1 MMNEKQ
7 LEAFN
12 IVKNN
17 ENLFLS
23 GSAGTGKS
31 FTIKNIVEYLE
42 ENKIN
47 YGLTALTG
55 CAASLINGQTIHSYL
70 LLGINKSLMDI
81 YNDLSRKFIPKFKSL
96 KSLNTLIIDEISM
109 MSNEL
114 LELIDE
120 LFKMI
125 KSNTLPFGGIQ
136 VIMVGDF
143 HQLPPIKGNYCFTS
157 SSWDALN
164 MNNVILTDLIRQKDD
179 LVLQEILE
187 ELRTGKMSDKTFE
200 ILKSLNKTKFIGDI
214 KPTKLFPV
222 NNNVDKINNKEFQK
236 LVKINEGNTTTYK
249 AMANYKID
257 NIDNFDICL
266 TLNAQIMVI
275 RNLSVENHLVNGT
288 RGIVVGLLD
297 KCVIIKDM
305 NNNIHNINYYTDLTK
320 NKKNYISFMPL
331 KLAYAISIHKS
342 QGSSI
347 DCLELDLGDD
357 IFVAGQTYTALSRAT
372 NIKNIRIINIEK
384 NSFFVN
390 KKIIDFYKK

>member
-55 CAASLINGQTIHSYL
+55 CAESLINGQTLHSYL
-70 LLGINKSLMDI
+70 LLGINKSLIDI

-157 SSWDALN
+157 PSWDALN

-249 AMANYKID
+249 AMANYKVD

-288 RGIVVGLLD
+288 RGVVIGLLD

-305 NNNIHNINYYTDLTK
+305 NDNIHNINYYTDLTK

>member
-1 MMNEKQ
+1 MNEKQ

-12 IVKNN
+12 IVKNKQ
-17 ENLFLS
+17 NLFLS

-31 FTIKNIVEYLE
+31 FTIKKIVEYLE
-42 ENKIN
+42 NNNIN

-70 LLGINKSLMDI
+70 LLGIDKSLKDI
-81 YNDLSRKFIPKFKSL
+81 YNDLSKKYIAKLKSL
-96 KSLNTLIIDEISM
+96 RSLNTLIIDEVSM

-114 LELIDE
+114 IELIDE

-125 KSNTLPFGGIQ
+125 KSNILPFGGIQ
-136 VIMVGDF
+136 VILVGDF

-157 SSWDALN
+157 PTWDALN
-164 MNNVILTDLIRQKDD
+164 MYNIILTDLIRQKDD

-187 ELRTGKMSDKTFE
+187 ELRNGKISDKTFE
-200 ILKSLNKTKFIGDI
+200 TLKSLNKTEFLGDI

-222 NNNVDKINNKEFQK
+222 NTNVDKINNKEFQK
-236 LVKINEGNTTTYK
+236 LVKINDGNTTIYK
-249 AMANYKID
+249 ALSNYKVD
-257 NIDNFDICL
+257 NIETFNVCL

-275 RNLSVENHLVNGT
+275 RNLCVENHLVNGT
-288 RGIVVGLLD
+288 RGIVIGLLD
-297 KCVIIKDM
+297 KCVIIKDI
-305 NNNIHNINYYTDLTK
+305 NNNIHHINYYTDLNK

-347 DCLELDLGDD
+347 DCLELDLGND
-357 IFVAGQTYTALSRAT
+357 IFVSGQTYTALSRAT
-372 NIKNIRIINIEK
+372 NINNIKIINIEK

>member
-1 MMNEKQ
+1 MNEKQ

-12 IVKNN
+12 VVKNS

-31 FTIKNIVEYLE
+31 YTIKNIVEYLDN
-42 ENKIN
+42 NKKN

-55 CAASLINGQTIHSYL
+55 CAASLINGQTLHSYL
-70 LLGINKSLMDI
+70 SLGID
-81 YNDLSRKFIPKFKSL
+81 KSL
-96 KSLNTLIIDEISM
+96 KDIYMDLTKKYIPKYKTLKSLDVLIIDEISM

-114 LELIDE
+114 IELIDE
-120 LFKMI
+120 LLKLI
-125 KSNTLPFGGIQ
+125 KSNILPFGGIQ

-143 HQLPPIKGNYCFTS
+143 HQLPPINGNYCFTS
-157 SSWDALN
+157 PVWNALN
-164 MNNVILTDLIRQKDD
+164 MHNIILTDLIRQKDD

-187 ELRTGKMSDKTFE
+187 ELRDGKISDKTFE
-200 ILKSLNKTKFIGDI
+200 TLKSLNKTKFTGDI

-222 NNNVDKINNKEFQK
+222 NTNVDKINNKEFLK
-236 LVKINEGNTTTYK
+236 LVKLNDGKTTTYK
-249 AMANYKID
+249 AFSKYKID
-257 NIDNFDICL
+257 NIETYDICL

-275 RNLSVENHLVNGT
+275 RNIDVENHLVNGT
-288 RGIVVGLLD
+288 RGIVIGLLE

-305 NNNIHNINYYTDLTK
+305 NNNIHHINYYTDINN
-320 NKKNYISFMPL
+320 NKKNNISFMPL

-347 DCLELDLGDD
+347 DCLELDLGND
-357 IFVAGQTYTALSRAT
+357 IFVSGQTYTALSRAT
-372 NIKNIRIINIEK
+372 NINNIRIINIEK
-384 NSFFVN
+384 NSFLFN

>member
-1 MMNEKQ
+1 MNEKQ

-12 IVKNN
+12 VVKNKQ
-17 ENLFLS
+17 NLFLS

-31 FTIKNIVEYLE
+31 FTIKKIVEYLE
-42 ENKIN
+42 NHNIN

-70 LLGINKSLMDI
+70 LLGIDKTLKDI
-81 YNDLSRKFIPKFKSL
+81 YNDLSKKYIAKLKSL
-96 KSLNTLIIDEISM
+96 RSLNTLIIDEVSM

-114 LELIDE
+114 IELIDE

-125 KSNTLPFGGIQ
+125 KSNILPFGGIQ
-136 VIMVGDF
+136 VILVGDF

-157 SSWDALN
+157 PIWDALN
-164 MNNVILTDLIRQKDD
+164 MNNIILTDLIRQKDD

-187 ELRTGKMSDKTFE
+187 ELRNGKISDETFE
-200 ILKSLNKTKFIGDI
+200 ILKSLNKTKFLGDV

-222 NNNVDKINNKEFQK
+222 NTNVDKINNKEFQK
-236 LVKINEGNTTTYK
+236 LVKINDGNTTMYK
-249 AMANYKID
+249 ALSNYKVD
-257 NIDNFDICL
+257 NIETFNVCL

-297 KCVIIKDM
+297 KCVIIKDI
-305 NNNIHNINYYTDLTK
+305 NNNIHHINYYTDLNK

-347 DCLELDLGDD
+347 DCLELDLGND
-357 IFVAGQTYTALSRAT
+357 IFVSGQTYTALSRAT
-372 NIKNIRIINIEK
+372 NINNIKIINIEK
-384 NSFFVN
+384 TSFFVN

>member
-1 MMNEKQ
+1 MNEKQ

-12 IVKNN
+12 VVKNKQ
-17 ENLFLS
+17 NLFLS

-31 FTIKNIVEYLE
+31 FTIKKIVEYLE
-42 ENKIN
+42 NHNIN

-70 LLGINKSLMDI
+70 LLGIDKTLKDI
-81 YNDLSRKFIPKFKSL
+81 YNDLSKKYIAKLKSL
-96 KSLNTLIIDEISM
+96 RSLNTLIIDEVSM

-114 LELIDE
+114 IELIDE

-125 KSNTLPFGGIQ
+125 KSNVLPFGGIQ
-136 VIMVGDF
+136 VILVGDF

-157 SSWDALN
+157 PIWDALN
-164 MNNVILTDLIRQKDD
+164 MNNIILTDLIRQKDD

-187 ELRTGKMSDKTFE
+187 ELRNGKISDETFE
-200 ILKSLNKTKFIGDI
+200 TLKSLNKTEFLGDV

-222 NNNVDKINNKEFQK
+222 NTNVDKINNKEFQK
-236 LVKINEGNTTTYK
+236 LVKINDGNTTMYK
-249 AMANYKID
+249 ALSNYKVD
-257 NIDNFDICL
+257 NIETFNVCL

-297 KCVIIKDM
+297 KCVIIKDI
-305 NNNIHNINYYTDLTK
+305 NNNIHHINYYTDLNK

-347 DCLELDLGDD
+347 DCLELDLGND
-357 IFVAGQTYTALSRAT
+357 IFVSGQTYTALSRAT
-372 NIKNIRIINIEK
+372 NINNIKIINIEK

>member
-1 MMNEKQ
+1 MNEKQ

-12 IVKNN
+12 VVKNKQ
-17 ENLFLS
+17 NLFLS

-31 FTIKNIVEYLE
+31 FTIKKIVEYLE
-42 ENKIN
+42 NHNIN

-70 LLGINKSLMDI
+70 LLGIDKTLKDI
-81 YNDLSRKFIPKFKSL
+81 YNDLSKKYIAKLKSL
-96 KSLNTLIIDEISM
+96 RSLNTLIIDEVSM

-114 LELIDE
+114 IELIDE

-125 KSNTLPFGGIQ
+125 KSNILPFGGIQ
-136 VIMVGDF
+136 VILVGDF

-157 SSWDALN
+157 PSWDALN
-164 MNNVILTDLIRQKDD
+164 MNNIILTDLIRQKDD

-187 ELRTGKMSDKTFE
+187 ELRNGKISDETFE
-200 ILKSLNKTKFIGDI
+200 TLKSLNKTEFLGDV

-222 NNNVDKINNKEFQK
+222 NTNVDKINNKEFQK
-236 LVKINEGNTTTYK
+236 LVKINDGNTTMYK
-249 AMANYKID
+249 ALSNYKVD
-257 NIDNFDICL
+257 NIETFNVCL

-297 KCVIIKDM
+297 KCVIIKDI
-305 NNNIHNINYYTDLTK
+305 NNNIHHINYYTDLNK

-347 DCLELDLGDD
+347 DCLELDLGND
-357 IFVAGQTYTALSRAT
+357 IFVSGQTYTALSRAT
-372 NIKNIRIINIEK
+372 NINNIKIINIEK

>member
-1 MMNEKQ
+1 MNEKQ

-12 IVKNN
+12 IVKNKQ
-17 ENLFLS
+17 NLFLS

-31 FTIKNIVEYLE
+31 FTIKKIVEYLE
-42 ENKIN
+42 NNNIN

-70 LLGINKSLMDI
+70 LLGIDKTLKDI
-81 YNDLSRKFIPKFKSL
+81 YNDLSKKYIAKLKSL
-96 KSLNTLIIDEISM
+96 KALNTLIIDEISM

-114 LELIDE
+114 IELIDE

-125 KSNTLPFGGIQ
+125 KSNILPFGGIQ
-136 VIMVGDF
+136 VILVGDF

-157 SSWDALN
+157 PIWDALN
-164 MNNVILTDLIRQKDD
+164 MTNIILTDLIRQKDD

-187 ELRTGKMSDKTFE
+187 ELRNGKISDETFE
-200 ILKSLNKTKFIGDI
+200 TLKSLNKTEFLGDI

-222 NNNVDKINNKEFQK
+222 NTNVDKINNKEFQK
-236 LVKINEGNTTTYK
+236 LVKINDGNTTIYK
-249 AMANYKID
+249 ALSNYKVD
-257 NIDNFDICL
+257 NIETFNICL

-297 KCVIIKDM
+297 KCVIIKDI
-305 NNNIHNINYYTDLTK
+305 NNNIHHINYYTDLNK

-347 DCLELDLGDD
+347 DCLELDLGND
-357 IFVAGQTYTALSRAT
+357 IFVSGQTYTALSRAT
-372 NIKNIRIINIEK
+372 NINNIKIINIEK

>member
-1 MMNEKQ
+1 MNEKQ

-31 FTIKNIVEYLE
+31 FTIKKIVEYLE
-42 ENKIN
+42 NNNIN

-55 CAASLINGQTIHSYL
+55 CAASLINGQTLHSFL
-70 LLGINKSLMDI
+70 LLGIDKSLKDI
-81 YNDLSRKFIPKFKSL
+81 YNDLSKKYIPKFKIL
-96 KSLNTLIIDEISM
+96 KSLQTLIIDEISM

-114 LELIDE
+114 IELINE
-120 LFKMI
+120 LFKLI
-125 KSNTLPFGGIQ
+125 KSNLLPFGGIQ
-136 VIMVGDF
+136 IILVGDF

-157 SSWDALN
+157 PVWDILN
-164 MNNVILTDLIRQKDD
+164 LHNIILTDLIRQKDD

-187 ELRTGKMSDKTFE
+187 ELRIGKISDKTFE
-200 ILKSLNKTKFIGDI
+200 TLKSLNKTKFLGDI

-222 NNNVDKINNKEFQK
+222 NTNVDKINNREFEK
-236 LVKINEGNTTTYK
+236 LVKINDGNTTTYK
-249 AMANYKID
+249 ALTNYKVD
-257 NIDNFDICL
+257 NIDTFNVCL

-288 RGIVVGLLD
+288 RGIVIGLLE
-297 KCVIIKDM
+297 KCVIIKDI
-305 NNNIHNINYYTDLTK
+305 NNNIHHINYYTDLHK
-320 NKKNYISFMPL
+320 NKKHYISFMPL

-347 DCLELDLGDD
+347 DCLELDLGND
-357 IFVAGQTYTALSRAT
+357 IFVSGQTYTALSRAT